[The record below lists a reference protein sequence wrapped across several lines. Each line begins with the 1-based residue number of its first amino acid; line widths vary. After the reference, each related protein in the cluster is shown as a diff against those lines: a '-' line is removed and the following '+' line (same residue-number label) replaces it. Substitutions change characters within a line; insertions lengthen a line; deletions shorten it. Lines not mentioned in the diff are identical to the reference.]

1 MSAYDPCR
9 ADSDHEGKPESE
21 YTHRPYHG
29 PASPDGAAVTIN
41 RREATR
47 LARLLLASMAD
58 VQGPE
63 RRLEA
68 LDRLEPEC
76 SPGVRPVLVRARE
89 LARNGR

>member
-21 YTHRPYHG
+21 YSHRPYRG
-29 PASPDGAAVTIN
+29 PASSDGAAAMS
-41 RREATR
+41 RHEATR

-76 SPGVRPVLVRARE
+76 SPQVRPVLVRARE
-89 LARNGR
+89 IVRNGV